1 MDRGHPY
8 RIEDFLA
15 KRPEADIHLLLPELI
30 AIELHYQ
37 GKRGEPVSISD
48 YIRRFPMIDRA
59 SIECRSGQNESFPRI
74 DGDSRTSGPRSDVH
88 LSPSTAASIGDYVL
102 LEQVAK
108 GGMGVVYRAYHKK
121 LDRIVALKM
130 ISSVAT
136 PSPTETQRF
145 LSEAQASAKLDHP
158 GIVPI
163 YEFGIHQNSPFF
175 TMAFVEGSTLAEK
188 LQNTPASPVYA
199 ASVGKSIAV
208 AIHYAHQQGIIHRD
222 LKPSNI
228 LIDAHDTAKISDFG
242 LAKRLSDASSTT
254 QTGQVLGTASYMPPE
269 QARGDTRK
277 VSPSS
282 DVYSIGAILYYMTT
296 GRPPFQAASCIE
308 TLRQVVECDPIA
320 PQELNPAIPKDLQT
334 IILKSLQKSP
344 SARYWT
350 ALELAEDLDRYLA
363 GKPPLAKPTSQA
375 ERAVRWCLRNKAIAS
390 LLATIFI
397 VLLAGVILSSFF
409 AMIANQ
415 RSQSLAQ
422 RTAIANAKTTEAQRH
437 LYAAR
442 MSLVRANFESNN
454 LGAAIELLAH
464 YQSDRIEGNLADF
477 EWFYWYRKCHAYAL
491 SLRVVS
497 FGIRSVA
504 FSPDGKRFASANESQ
519 MGEVGIRDG
528 RTGALLQTI
537 QVCDPADAD
546 ELTSVAFS
554 ADGTKLTIANGF
566 KATVWSLSTAKQ
578 ELILPEQPQRICGL
592 AYTPDGKNI
601 AIGIPGSVQIFDS
614 VDGRVLLSL
623 GESKNQEVLF
633 HPDYGLGPNGLR
645 ISQHRSIAIDPTGTI
660 LATTCIGDIPSLWNL
675 RTGKK
680 ISSFP
685 EPACVSLA
693 FSPDG
698 TRFAAVGKSLFL
710 WNVTTG
716 ELLLSKSAPTATFTD
731 IAFHPDGDVL
741 ATAGKD
747 HTIRFWD
754 LPSGNPQGTYVGHL
768 GEVNCLEFSPDGSQL
783 LSASDDGTVKLWNAS
798 LDDPPQLANLQK
810 DAPTF
815 EILDDYKQVLLTT
828 ANHQFTLEHN
838 RIQDVLMS
846 PDHRRL
852 VTFGV
857 VQNQQFETRLWDVAT
872 GKLVASIKEIVDE
885 PMPIAS
891 DDQEPLK
898 LVMVDEYDESKG
910 FFSQDGELL
919 AILSTPIL
927 LVDCNRGDL
936 LRRISLPSETQVCD
950 ISISPNKR
958 YLAAGTTEG
967 EALVWDIEKGTLL
980 NRWKEH
986 RSSAY
991 RIAFSPDSKWLCSGG
1006 LDNLIVVYDI
1016 RDNKVSSRWNA
1027 HTQPLRIP
1035 FTSSSGTLWESG
1047 RVHQIDFSPRGSRLV
1062 SAGAD
1067 GFVKLWEPST
1077 GQETLRATGEAFQF
1091 DESGEI
1097 LYVAPEASLDARRLT
1112 ERISDDAEAISFLAF
1127 LSKNVEPAEWPNVIQ
1142 NDLTLRETVRNK
1154 VKALLKNPQ

>member
-1 MDRGHPY
+1 MNHRMRLFEQTSLANAKAIDSCCDEFERSWIENVPY
-8 RIEDFLA
+8 HIEDFLEGRA
-15 KRPEADIHLLLPELI
+15 ESDVQLLLPELI
-30 AIELHYQ
+30 AIESYYRK
-37 GKRGEPVSISD
+37 KRGEPVAISD
-48 YIRRFPMIDRA
+48 YVRRFPMIDRA
-59 SIECRSGQNESFPRI
+59 LMALRSGHGEGFAERER
-74 DGDSRTSGPRSDVH
+74 DSDSSIPPFDSHFR
-88 LSPSTAASIGDYVL
+88 PSTSASIGDYLL

-130 ISSVAT
+130 ISSVST

-163 YEFGIHQNSPFF
+163 YEFGIHQSCPFF

-188 LQNTPASPVYA
+188 LQNNPASPTYA
-199 ASVGKSIAV
+199 ASVSKSIAT

-228 LIDAHDTAKISDFG
+228 LIDAYEFPKISDFG
-242 LAKRLSDASSTT
+242 LAKRLSDASSNT

-269 QARGDTRK
+269 QARGDTRQIG
-277 VSPSS
+277 PSS
-282 DVYSIGAILYYMTT
+282 DVYSIGAILYFMTT
-296 GRPPFQAASCIE
+296 GRPPFQAASCLE

-344 SARYWT
+344 SARYLT
-350 ALELAEDLDRYLA
+350 ALELAEDLERYLA

-390 LLATIFI
+390 LLATTFI
-397 VLLAGVILSSFF
+397 VLSAGIVLSSFF

-415 RSQSLAQ
+415 RSQSLAH
-422 RTAIANAKTTEAQRH
+422 RTAVADAKSTEAQRH

-442 MSLVRANFESNN
+442 MSLVRANYESNN

-464 YQSDRIEGNLADF
+464 YQSDRVEGNLADF
-477 EWFYWYRKCHAYAL
+477 EWFYWYRKCHPYAF

-504 FSPDGKRFASANESQ
+504 FGPDGKRFASANESQ
-519 MGEVGIRDG
+519 MGEVGIRDS
-528 RTGALLQTI
+528 RTGVLLQTI
-537 QVCDPADAD
+537 QVCDPADVD

-554 ADGTKLTIANGF
+554 PDGNHLAIANGCM
-566 KATVWSLSTAKQ
+566 AAVWNASTAKQ
-578 ELILPEQPQRICGL
+578 VLILSEQPQRICGL

-601 AIGIPGSVQIFDS
+601 AIAIPGSVQIFDS

-623 GESKNQEVLF
+623 GESKNPEVLF

-645 ISQHRSIAIDPTGTI
+645 ISQHRSIAIDPSGTI

-675 RTGKK
+675 RTGKM

-685 EPACVSLA
+685 ERHCVSLN

-710 WNVTTG
+710 WDVATG
-716 ELLLSKSAPTATFTD
+716 ELLLSKSAPTATFSD
-731 IAFHPDGDVL
+731 VAFHPDGDAL

-747 HTIRFWD
+747 HTIRIWD
-754 LPSGNPQGTYVGHL
+754 LSSGNPRGTYVGHL
-768 GEVNCLEFSPDGSQL
+768 GEVNCLEFSSDGSKL
-783 LSASDDGTVKLWNAS
+783 LSASDDGTVKLWNAAP
-798 LDDPPQLANLQK
+798 DVPPQLAHRQEE
-810 DAPTF
+810 APTF

-828 ANHQFTLEHN
+828 PNHEFTLEHN

-852 VTFGV
+852 ATFGV
-857 VQNQQFETRLWDVAT
+857 VQNHQFETRLWDVAT
-872 GKLVASIKEIVDE
+872 GKLVSSIKEIVDD
-885 PMPIAS
+885 PVAILS

-927 LVDCNRGDL
+927 LIDSNRGDL
-936 LRRISLPSETQVCD
+936 LRRISLPSGTQVCD
-950 ISISPNKR
+950 VAISPNKR
-958 YLAAGTTEG
+958 YVATGTTGG
-967 EALVWDIEKGTLL
+967 EAFVWDIENGTLI

-986 RSSAY
+986 RSDAY
-991 RIAFSPDSKWLCSGG
+991 RIAFSPDSRWLCSGG

-1035 FTSSSGTLWESG
+1035 FTSSSGTLWEPG
-1047 RVHQIDFSPRGSRLV
+1047 RVHQIGFSPRGNRLV

-1067 GFVKLWEPST
+1067 GLSSFGNHRQGRKLFGRPARHFNLMRVARFCMWL
-1077 GQETLRATGEAFQF
+1077 LRHRWM
-1091 DESGEI
+1091 
-1097 LYVAPEASLDARRLT
+1097 LD
-1112 ERISDDAEAISFLAF
+1112 
-1127 LSKNVEPAEWPNVIQ
+1127 V
-1142 NDLTLRETVRNK
+1142 
-1154 VKALLKNPQ
+1154 